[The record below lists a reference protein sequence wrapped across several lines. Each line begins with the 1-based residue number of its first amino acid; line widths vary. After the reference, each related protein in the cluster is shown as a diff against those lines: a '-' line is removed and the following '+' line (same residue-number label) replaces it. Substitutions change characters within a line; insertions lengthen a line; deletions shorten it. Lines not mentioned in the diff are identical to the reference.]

1 MKIGRR
7 PLLKTAGAATLTSF
21 MPTFGSARSE
31 PKREGMQL
39 SLCGDVMTGR
49 GIDQVL
55 PHPSDPRLY
64 EDYVKS
70 ATTYVDIAERANGR
84 IAVPVDFS
92 YVWGDALAR
101 LRRADLRLIN
111 LETAVTTSAEPFPKG
126 INYRMHPKNLP
137 CLSAAQI
144 DCCVLANNHVLDWGE
159 EGLRETLQTL
169 GRKGIQTAGAGRT
182 EEEAAQPAVC
192 PIAKKGRVLVFGL
205 GSPSSGIPAS
215 WGAGSNKPG
224 VHLLRS
230 VPREVQ
236 RIAEHLGATRQPND
250 VVVASIHWGNNW
262 GYDIP
267 KAQRTLA
274 HALIDHAG
282 VDIVHGHSSHH
293 CKGIEVH
300 REKLIL
306 YGCGDFL
313 NDYEGIRGHGE
324 YRGDLVVMYCP
335 TIDPVDGRLL
345 TLDMI
350 PLRLRR
356 FRLEKPSAR
365 EARWLQRTLDR
376 EGNKL
381 GTRVDLNKTETLELR
396 WRSGR
401 APL

>member
-7 PLLKTAGAATLTSF
+7 PLLRIASAATLTSL
-21 MPTFGSARSE
+21 MPTFGSARSG
-31 PKREGMQL
+31 PKREGIRL
-39 SLCGDVMTGR
+39 ALCGDVMTGR

-55 PHPSDPRLY
+55 PHPSDPRLH

-70 ATTYVDIAERANGR
+70 ATTYVEIAEQANGR

-92 YVWGDALAR
+92 YVWGVALAP
-101 LRRADLRLIN
+101 LRGADLRVIN
-111 LETAVTTSAEPFPKG
+111 LETAVTISADPFPKG
-126 INYRMHPKNLP
+126 INYRMHPKNVP
-137 CLSAAQI
+137 CLTAARI

-169 GRKGIQTAGAGRT
+169 RRAGIQTAGAGRT
-182 EEEAAQPAVC
+182 QEEAARPAVC

-224 VHLLRS
+224 VRLLRS
-230 VPREVQ
+230 IPKETQ
-236 RIAEHLGATRQPND
+236 RMAEQLRAIRQPND
-250 VVVASIHWGNNW
+250 VVVASVHWGSNW

-267 KAQRTLA
+267 KVQRTLA
-274 HALIDHAG
+274 HALIDQAG

-313 NDYEGIRGHGE
+313 NDYEGIRGHGQ

-335 TIDPVDGRLL
+335 TIDSIDGRLL
-345 TLDMI
+345 SLDMV

-356 FRLEKPSAR
+356 FRLQRPSAR
-365 EARWLQRTLDR
+365 ETRWLRDTLDR
-376 EGNKL
+376 EGNEL
-381 GTRVDLNKTETLELR
+381 GTAVDLNEAETLELR
-396 WRSGR
+396 WRR
-401 APL
+401 